1 MLAAVCHSEETG
13 WIEVKDLATISDLHA
28 KAGNLLWAE
37 ADVASLT
44 EEDVATIAEEFDLH
58 PLAVED
64 VTTLRQRPKIERY
77 ESHLFAVFHELYEE
91 NEQVEAR
98 QIACFI
104 GDRYVLTLHAGAS
117 RTTREAKE
125 RMKQVRVEK
134 AHPSFLL
141 HSLLDACVDDYQAL
155 ADRLENEMETLE
167 DIVLSTPRAPVQRQL
182 YSLKQRVARLRRY
195 VLPGARLL
203 DWATST
209 DSEKPFTD
217 ETAMLFRDVHD
228 HLLRISDQ
236 VKNVDELSQ
245 AALELTRSEQSNAL
259 NEVSRK
265 LAGWAAIFGV
275 DTIIAG
281 IYGMNYDLLPAA
293 DGTNAPFA
301 IALGMMVVC
310 TVALYLNFK
319 RRGWM

>member
-28 KAGNLLWAE
+28 EAGNLLWAE

-64 VTTLRQRPKIERY
+64 ATTLRQRPKIERY

-117 RTTREAKE
+117 RTMTEAKE

-155 ADRLENEMETLE
+155 ADHLENEMETLE
-167 DIVLSTPRAPVQRQL
+167 DIVLSTPRSPVQRQL
-182 YSLKQRVARLRRY
+182 YSLKQRVARCL
-195 VLPGARLL
+195 
-203 DWATST
+203 
-209 DSEKPFTD
+209 SEYSW
-217 ETAMLFRDVHD
+217 R
-228 HLLRISDQ
+228 
-236 VKNVDELSQ
+236 
-245 AALELTRSEQSNAL
+245 
-259 NEVSRK
+259 
-265 LAGWAAIFGV
+265 
-275 DTIIAG
+275 
-281 IYGMNYDLLPAA
+281 
-293 DGTNAPFA
+293 
-301 IALGMMVVC
+301 
-310 TVALYLNFK
+310 
-319 RRGWM
+319 